1 MLDELIHG
9 SGCVFRGFGFL
20 LRPGVKRHVII
31 PLIINIILF
40 ACSIVLAAHY
50 FSTWLRHFTTM
61 LPGWLSWVPFLLWP
75 IFALAVALVLFF
87 TFTLMANLVGAPFN
101 GALSARVE
109 ALAGGGRPDS
119 GRGLFRDIAISLRD
133 ELRRML
139 YILWR
144 ALLIGV
150 LGLLLL
156 FVPLFNILT
165 PFLWFV
171 FTAWMLAMQYSD
183 YPLSNHGVV
192 FAAQRPLLKCQ
203 RIRLLGFGATTA
215 LCTLIPVVNF
225 IIMPA
230 AVAGATL
237 LWMEV
242 QLSVSSMPDV
252 RLR

>member
-1 MLDELIHG
+1 MLDEFVHG
-9 SGCVFRGFGFL
+9 SGCLFRGFGFL
-20 LRPGVKRHVII
+20 LRPGVKRHVIV
-31 PLIINIILF
+31 PLLINIALF
-40 ACSIVLAAHY
+40 ACGIGLAADY
-50 FSTWLRHFTTM
+50 FSTWLQHLTAM
-61 LPGWLSWVPFLLWP
+61 LPSWLSWLPFLLWP
-75 IFALAVALVLFF
+75 VFALAMALVLFF
-87 TFTLMANLVGAPFN
+87 TFTLVANLVGAPFN

-109 ALAGGGRPDS
+109 TLAGGGRPDS
-119 GRGLFRDIAISLRD
+119 GRSLFRDIAISLRD
-133 ELRRML
+133 ELRRTL

-144 ALLIGV
+144 ALLIGA

-192 FAAQRPLLKCQ
+192 FAAQRPLMKRQ
-203 RIRLLGFGATTA
+203 RIRLLGFGCATA

-225 IIMPA
+225 VIMPV

-242 QLSVSSMPDV
+242 QRSAPSKPDGK
-252 RLR
+252 LR